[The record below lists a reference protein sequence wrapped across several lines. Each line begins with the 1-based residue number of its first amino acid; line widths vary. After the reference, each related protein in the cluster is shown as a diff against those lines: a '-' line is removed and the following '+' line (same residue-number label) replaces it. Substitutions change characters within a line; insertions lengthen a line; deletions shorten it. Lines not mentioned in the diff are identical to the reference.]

1 MAKTAAARTA
11 GAPKETAATAVAT
24 ATATK
29 ATQQQATKQQ
39 AAPQATK
46 PRAAPSAAPKAKS
59 HYVARP
65 QPYLEMLFKA
75 GSFPSAQGTLLK
87 HIFDYLKLDRVT
99 TQHLPQLGP
108 FVTCDAA
115 ACLYL
120 NMLGMLVG
128 EYNGLL
134 KLGEYSRKLDLNAIF
149 GPTDFTADSFNRQA
163 VRLMER
169 IALYDPARF
178 AFNLAC
184 ALRPRSDAQW
194 TALTDQVLDELDAA
208 DESLAQAK
216 AQAQAAWDQYFASHD
231 DPLNAPRDPQNLPDA
246 VNWVTITPQALAG
259 ILPYL
264 KAITLEISL
273 NGGGGGEHQN
283 IILSCLTSGLPVI
296 ARLPDTLD
304 EAQLIKHK
312 LELNLLQLQPIS
324 VLDSDGK
331 PITVQAALDHS
342 TLELLDHRT
351 KRSASLN
358 LMVVDASEQ
367 RLVWRDLINAQ
378 ATQEQKEM
386 NKVLVSIKR
395 ELFPDAASAQAALN
409 TAFAHL
415 RFAQL
420 TDVHFVAAREK
431 VGRTGL
437 GDLMGVQVK
446 AKTVI
451 NKQACLDAIEH
462 QCRYVLAYSPELK
475 DPATIYNL
483 FHNKIQTGGDPSTN
497 FFTNHYYLIDP
508 VRLYS
513 QRALGTL
520 AIIVAQMLQDA
531 LSAAEE

>member
-24 ATATK
+24 ATAAN
-29 ATQQQATKQQ
+29 ATQQQATQTKAALQ
-39 AAPQATK
+39 ASLLATK
-46 PRAAPSAAPKAKS
+46 TRAAPSAAPKAKS

-273 NGGGGGEHQN
+273 NGGGGGGR
-283 IILSCLTSGLPVI
+283 TSEVI

-304 EAQLIKHK
+304 EVQLIKHK
-312 LELNLLQLQPIS
+312 LELNLLQLQPIN

>member
-1 MAKTAAARTA
+1 MARTA
-11 GAPKETAATAVAT
+11 GSRTAGAQKETAATAAAT
-24 ATATK
+24 ATATATATAATAK
-29 ATQQQATKQQ
+29 APRQK

-46 PRAAPSAAPKAKS
+46 PSAAQNAAPKAKS

-120 NMLGMLVG
+120 NVLGMLVG

-184 ALRPRSDAQW
+184 ALMPRSDAQW

-216 AQAQAAWDQYFASHD
+216 AQAQAAWDQYFATHD
-231 DPLNAPRDPQNLPDA
+231 DPLKAPRDPQNLPDA

-273 NGGGGGEHQN
+273 DGGGGGVRTEYN
-283 IILSCLTSGLPVI
+283 FILFDF
-296 ARLPDTLD
+296 R
-304 EAQLIKHK
+304 
-312 LELNLLQLQPIS
+312 
-324 VLDSDGK
+324 
-331 PITVQAALDHS
+331 
-342 TLELLDHRT
+342 
-351 KRSASLN
+351 
-358 LMVVDASEQ
+358 
-367 RLVWRDLINAQ
+367 
-378 ATQEQKEM
+378 AT
-386 NKVLVSIKR
+386 NNCA
-395 ELFPDAASAQAALN
+395 P
-409 TAFAHL
+409 T
-415 RFAQL
+415 
-420 TDVHFVAAREK
+420 
-431 VGRTGL
+431 
-437 GDLMGVQVK
+437 
-446 AKTVI
+446 
-451 NKQACLDAIEH
+451 
-462 QCRYVLAYSPELK
+462 
-475 DPATIYNL
+475 
-483 FHNKIQTGGDPSTN
+483 
-497 FFTNHYYLIDP
+497 
-508 VRLYS
+508 
-513 QRALGTL
+513 
-520 AIIVAQMLQDA
+520 
-531 LSAAEE
+531 

>member
-24 ATATK
+24 ATAAK
-29 ATQQQATKQQ
+29 ATQQQATQPKAALQ
-39 AAPQATK
+39 AALQATK
-46 PRAAPSAAPKAKS
+46 TRAAPSAAPKAKS

-208 DESLAQAK
+208 DESSTHCTAR
-216 AQAQAAWDQYFASHD
+216 
-231 DPLNAPRDPQNLPDA
+231 AP
-246 VNWVTITPQALAG
+246 
-259 ILPYL
+259 
-264 KAITLEISL
+264 
-273 NGGGGGEHQN
+273 
-283 IILSCLTSGLPVI
+283 
-296 ARLPDTLD
+296 
-304 EAQLIKHK
+304 
-312 LELNLLQLQPIS
+312 
-324 VLDSDGK
+324 DS
-331 PITVQAALDHS
+331 T
-342 TLELLDHRT
+342 R
-351 KRSASLN
+351 R
-358 LMVVDASEQ
+358 
-367 RLVWRDLINAQ
+367 
-378 ATQEQKEM
+378 
-386 NKVLVSIKR
+386 R
-395 ELFPDAASAQAALN
+395 ELGHHYP
-409 TAFAHL
+409 T
-415 RFAQL
+415 R
-420 TDVHFVAAREK
+420 AR
-431 VGRTGL
+431 R
-437 GDLMGVQVK
+437 
-446 AKTVI
+446 
-451 NKQACLDAIEH
+451 
-462 QCRYVLAYSPELK
+462 
-475 DPATIYNL
+475 
-483 FHNKIQTGGDPSTN
+483 N
-497 FFTNHYYLIDP
+497 F
-508 VRLYS
+508 
-513 QRALGTL
+513 TL
-520 AIIVAQMLQDA
+520 
-531 LSAAEE
+531 S

>member
-1 MAKTAAARTA
+1 MAKAAAARTA
-11 GAPKETAATAVAT
+11 GAQKETAATAVAT
-24 ATATK
+24 AAAAK
-29 ATQQQATKQQ
+29 QKAAPKAALQATQ
-39 AAPQATK
+39 PS
-46 PRAAPSAAPKAKS
+46 AAPSAAPKAKS

-184 ALRPRSDAQW
+184 ALMPRSDAQW

-273 NGGGGGEHQN
+273 NGGGGGRTSEYN
-283 IILSCLTSGLPVI
+283 FILFNFRTTGNC
-296 ARLPDTLD
+296 
-304 EAQLIKHK
+304 
-312 LELNLLQLQPIS
+312 
-324 VLDSDGK
+324 
-331 PITVQAALDHS
+331 AL
-342 TLELLDHRT
+342 
-351 KRSASLN
+351 A
-358 LMVVDASEQ
+358 
-367 RLVWRDLINAQ
+367 
-378 ATQEQKEM
+378 
-386 NKVLVSIKR
+386 
-395 ELFPDAASAQAALN
+395 
-409 TAFAHL
+409 
-415 RFAQL
+415 
-420 TDVHFVAAREK
+420 
-431 VGRTGL
+431 
-437 GDLMGVQVK
+437 
-446 AKTVI
+446 
-451 NKQACLDAIEH
+451 
-462 QCRYVLAYSPELK
+462 
-475 DPATIYNL
+475 
-483 FHNKIQTGGDPSTN
+483 
-497 FFTNHYYLIDP
+497 
-508 VRLYS
+508 
-513 QRALGTL
+513 
-520 AIIVAQMLQDA
+520 
-531 LSAAEE
+531 